1 MLTFIGKGS
10 AFNEERVNNSAYFTD
25 DSNKNLFI
33 IDCGNTVFNQIKR
46 INLIEEHIDYKIYIL
61 VTHIHADHVGSIG
74 TLIEFLYYNYNKK
87 LNIISMT
94 DTGVGEYLSSLKL
107 SNDLYNYKPAVVN
120 NNGYLSIP
128 SDFYKFEFG
137 DIEIFFIKTKH
148 VNNLNT
154 YSLLITKYMIKER
167 RFDSI
172 YYTSDTIETPEQHL
186 RKLEQ
191 KVKNEINRNISCYY
205 TDVSFKEE
213 NNVHLTYD
221 RLLESIKYSPMEWLK
236 DYYRDYGTKIKL
248 MHIDD
253 NEINI
258 YEKEKE
264 LLSVLKEDNILEG
277 TGDNKND

>member
-10 AFNEERVNNSAYFTD
+10 AFNEEKVNNSAYFTD
-25 DSNKNLFI
+25 DKNKNLFI

-46 INLIEEHIDYKIYIL
+46 INLIEEHRDYQIYLL

-74 TLIEFLYYNYNKK
+74 TLIEYLYYNYNKK

-264 LLSVLKEDNILEG
+264 LLNVLKEDNILEG